1 MPNGHS
7 VNEAEWKGKVESQI
21 DTLTTGFVT
30 LNAKVDKIFD
40 VVNRSQKT
48 DWQTIFAGLIVVG
61 ALYASAIRP
70 IENEVS
76 RADLTS
82 NKLADAVIIQNDKI
96 NELEITAKVQSIEIE
111 NGLSGQ
117 KEIIANG
124 TPGADKRLTVL
135 EKQLEWSKQNGK

>member
-40 VVNRSQKT
+40 VVNRSQRT
-48 DWQTIFAGLIVVG
+48 DWQTVFAGLIVVG

-76 RADLTS
+76 RADLTA
-82 NKLADAVIIQNDKI
+82 NKLAEAVIVQNDKI

-111 NGLSGQ
+111 NGLSGL

-124 TPGADKRLTVL
+124 TPGADERLTVL

>member
-40 VVNRSQKT
+40 AVNRSQRT

-96 NELEITAKVQSIEIE
+96 NELEITAKVQSI
-111 NGLSGQ
+111 
-117 KEIIANG
+117 
-124 TPGADKRLTVL
+124 
-135 EKQLEWSKQNGK
+135 

>member
-76 RADLTS
+76 RADLTA
-82 NKLADAVIIQNDKI
+82 NKLAEAVIVQNDKI

-111 NGLSGQ
+111 NGLSGL